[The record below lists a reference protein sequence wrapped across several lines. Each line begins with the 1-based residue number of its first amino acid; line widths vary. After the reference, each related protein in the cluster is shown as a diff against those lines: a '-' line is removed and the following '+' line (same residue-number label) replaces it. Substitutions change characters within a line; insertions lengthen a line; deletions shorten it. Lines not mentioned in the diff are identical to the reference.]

1 MLTQN
6 PSLLEHTIWCELQG
20 DAGEPHV
27 PLREGC
33 VADGQ
38 NSMMS
43 KDIAGIWVGYLENNP
58 VLFSPFTVWEDITV
72 EDDAFAKN
80 GEKLGVEIQIPL
92 LTFKT
97 VSPSYIIST
106 YQERD
111 RQTLTL
117 KEL

>member
-58 VLFSPFTVWEDITV
+58 VL
-72 EDDAFAKN
+72 
-80 GEKLGVEIQIPL
+80 EKLWPHIQGKIG
-92 LTFKT
+92 FHG
-97 VSPSYIIST
+97 
-106 YQERD
+106 D
-111 RQTLTL
+111 RFMK
-117 KEL
+117 KELTVI